1 MMMAVMAM
9 LKLMWCRALSGSWRM
24 VRRQTAGRDANQ
36 RAFAKEHQRERQP
49 PGCHVHGFVSGVVG
63 KGMIQQR
70 VTGEGCFLHTL
81 ERSMCM

>member
-36 RAFAKEHQRERQP
+36 RAFAEKHKGECEP
-49 PGCHVHGFVSGVVG
+49 PGGHVHGGFLGCWGVIG
-63 KGMIQQR
+63 R
-70 VTGEGCFLHTL
+70 LYTG
-81 ERSMCM
+81 

>member
-36 RAFAKEHQRERQP
+36 RAFAEKHEGECQP
-49 PGCHVHGFVSGVVG
+49 PDGHVHGFWAVVS
-63 KGMIQQR
+63 
-70 VTGEGCFLHTL
+70 EGGRRRCAKAHPMFFCCLHTG
-81 ERSMCM
+81 